1 MRQLS
6 ESISMMPGT
15 QLAGTVDN
23 QVEAIATLKQRHSHR
38 FHKSRS
44 RRISPSGLL
53 QQIGDGT
60 EENLIAT

>member
-23 QVEAIATLKQRHSHR
+23 QVEAIATLKQHCVDVVLLDLHLRHGTGFGVLR
-38 FHKSRS
+38 A
-44 RRISPSGLL
+44 INSGEV
-53 QQIGDGT
+53 GT
-60 EENLIAT
+60 P